1 MKTHQAINQ
10 LLTCVSVVI
19 KERHLPELT
28 EVVKQAGTL
37 VNSVHTTSLE
47 LIDEKVAKLVKDFE
61 AKIVGDGE
69 VTAQDLVMAGV
80 EPVAVDEEEDFTP
93 LPDEVDE
100 EVAEATI
107 VVESPIKDHAADA
120 ELETQ
125 PIDGFDGKAASNA
138 GVQAG
143 EDLFDDLDELV

>member
-10 LLTCVSVVI
+10 LLTCVSVAI
-19 KERHLPELT
+19 KQRHLPDLA

-47 LIDEKVAKLVKDFE
+47 IIDEKIVKLVKDFE
-61 AKIVGDGE
+61 AKIVAGGE
-69 VTAQDLVMAGV
+69 ITAQDLVMAGV
-80 EPVAVDEEEDFTP
+80 EPVVADEEEDFTP

-107 VVESPIKDHAADA
+107 VVKPSIKDHAAD
-120 ELETQ
+120 
-125 PIDGFDGKAASNA
+125 
-138 GVQAG
+138 
-143 EDLFDDLDELV
+143 EDLFDDLEEMV